1 MAQTLTGDPRPVA
14 AADCI
19 SAGILVADHL
29 TTPIPRLPNAGEL
42 ILCGEMPLSIGGC
55 AANVAVDL
63 TRLGLRVEVAG
74 CVGKD
79 ALGRFIVETLV
90 EAGAG
95 VSLLT
100 ESADFGTSGS
110 LIINVEGQDR
120 RFITTI
126 GANASLVPE
135 QIDLAAVRRAKVL
148 YLGGYLFTPALE
160 NERMVEVFRGARS
173 YGVKTVLDVVV
184 AGQSKGSAD
193 LWLRIERLLAETD
206 VFLPNDH
213 EAGLITGLSDPVK
226 QAERFLEAGAKTVVI
241 TRGGEGVLLMNDKAR
256 LRTGVYPVDYIG
268 GTGSGDAFDAGYIM
282 GLILGGDE
290 RDCLRWGSA
299 IGASCVRSVSATESV
314 FARREAEEF
323 MRRHELA
330 IEPF

>member
-1 MAQTLTGDPRPVA
+1 MSP
-14 AADCI
+14 DCI

-29 TTPIPRLPNAGEL
+29 TSPIPRLPNAGEL

-63 TRLGLRVEVAG
+63 ARLGIQVEVAG
-74 CVGKD
+74 CVGRD
-79 ALGRFIVETLV
+79 ALGKFIRETLV
-90 EAGAG
+90 AAGAG
-95 VSLLT
+95 VAFVT
-100 ESADFGTSGS
+100 ESPDYGTSGS
-110 LIINVEGQDR
+110 LILNVEGQDR

-126 GANASLVPE
+126 GANAGLVPE
-135 QIDLAAVRRAKVL
+135 QIPIQAVRNAKVL

-160 NERMVEVFRGARS
+160 NERMVELFRAARS
-173 YGVKTVLDVVV
+173 FGVKTVLDVVV
-184 AGQSKGSAD
+184 AGQSKGSGD
-193 LWLRIERLLAETD
+193 LWPRIEKLLAQTD

-213 EAGLITGLSDPVK
+213 EAGLITGLTDPVK

-241 TRGGEGVLLMNDKAR
+241 TRGGDGAILLCDR
-256 LRTGVYPVDYIG
+256 LRLRVGVYPVSYIG

-282 GLILGGDE
+282 GLIVNGDE

-314 FARREAEEF
+314 FTRPQAEEF

-330 IEPF
+330 IETF